1 MSREKSDFASKLNVR
16 WLGKVPYHEAL
27 AVQSAMFKYSSW
39 QHLLMLEHPH
49 VFTYGPSADLAK
61 NLKCEPQQVGAE
73 LVKVNR
79 GGDITYHGPGQLVV
93 YPILNLAPKHGANGP
108 ADM

>member
-1 MSREKSDFASKLNVR
+1 MSRVDTKVTTKLTIR
-16 WLGKVPYHEAL
+16 WLGKVPYREAL
-27 AVQSAMFKYSSW
+27 AVQTAMFSQSSN

-49 VFTYGPSADLAK
+49 VFTYGPSADLK
-61 NLKCEPQQVGAE
+61 NNLKCDPKQVGAE

-93 YPILNLAPKHGANGP
+93 YPILSL
-108 ADM
+108 

>member
-1 MSREKSDFASKLNVR
+1 
-16 WLGKVPYHEAL
+16 
-27 AVQSAMFKYSSW
+27 
-39 QHLLMLEHPH
+39 MLEHPH
-49 VFTYGPSADLAK
+49 VFTYGSSADLIN
-61 NLKCEPQQVGAE
+61 NLKCDPKQVGAE

-93 YPILNLAPKHGANGP
+93 YPILSLEEKHGVGGP